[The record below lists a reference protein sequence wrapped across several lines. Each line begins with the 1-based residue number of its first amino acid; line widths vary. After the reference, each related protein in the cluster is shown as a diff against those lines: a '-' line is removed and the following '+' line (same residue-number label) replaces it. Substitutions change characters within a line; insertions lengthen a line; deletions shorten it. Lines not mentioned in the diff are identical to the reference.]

1 MQTLLWRH
9 PTVKTTDIYRQA
21 PASTTIS
28 LVVIA
33 VYLIT
38 AIQSRSVQNNLW
50 DSPLADSWI
59 LWAPAMT
66 DGIGALRAIGGMFL
80 HIGPGH
86 MLLNLVLL
94 WLLGREIEN
103 YFGPALFTVMYFVG
117 GIGASA
123 AVVWFDPLSPTAGA
137 SGAVYAMMS
146 ILVGLF
152 YLRGADLRAPLAL
165 IAVNIGYTFLSVN
178 VSLWGHLGG
187 LITGALL
194 VWPMVRARTRRTQW
208 IIALGGLVVVIVVLF
223 LGIPYP

>member
-1 MQTLLWRH
+1 MKPADL
-9 PTVKTTDIYRQA
+9 YRQA

-33 VYLIT
+33 VYLVT
-38 AIQSRSVQNNLW
+38 AVQSRSVQNNLW
-50 DSPLADSWI
+50 DSPLADAWI
-59 LWAPAMT
+59 LWTPEMT
-66 DGIGALRAIGGMFL
+66 EGYGPLRAIGAMFL

-86 MLLNLVLL
+86 MLLNLLLL

-103 YFGPALFTVMYFVG
+103 YFGPALFTLMYFVG

-137 SGAVYAMMS
+137 SGAIYAMMA

-152 YLRGADLRAPLAL
+152 ALRGADLRAPLAL
-165 IAVNIGYTFLSVN
+165 IAVNVGYTFLAVN

-194 VWPMVRARTRRTQW
+194 TWPIVKARSHKTQW
-208 IIALGGLVVVIVVLF
+208 SIALAGLAVVIVILF
-223 LGIPYP
+223 LGIPAYQIS

>member
-1 MQTLLWRH
+1 MKLA
-9 PTVKTTDIYRQA
+9 DIYRQA
-21 PASTTIS
+21 PASTS
-28 LVVIA
+28 LSSAVIA
-33 VYLIT
+33 VYLVT
-38 AIQSRSVQNNLW
+38 AVQSRSVQNNLW
-50 DSPLADSWI
+50 SSALADSWI
-59 LWAPAMT
+59 LWAPEMT
-66 DGIGALRAIGGMFL
+66 DGFGPLRAIGGMFL

-94 WLLGREIEN
+94 WLLGREIEG

-137 SGAVYAMMS
+137 SGAVYAMMA

-152 YLRGADLRAPLAL
+152 ALRGADLRAPLAL
-165 IAVNIGYTFLSVN
+165 IAVNIGYTFLAVN

-187 LITGALL
+187 LVAGALL
-194 VWPMVRARTRRTQW
+194 AWPMVKAKTRRTQW
-208 IIALGGLVVVIVVLF
+208 LTAVGGLVIVVAVLF